1 MLLEL
6 IQYFWNENQNWKIKK
21 RTNKVTNVNVLFM
34 FDLQSLW
41 NDCAWLKRILWLE
54 RNNSCNIQPDVLI
67 YF

>member
-6 IQYFWNENQNWKIKK
+6 IQYFWNENQNWKMKK

-41 NDCAWLKRILWLE
+41 SDCAWLKDILWLE
-54 RNNSCNIQPDVLI
+54 RNNSCSIQPDV
-67 YF
+67 